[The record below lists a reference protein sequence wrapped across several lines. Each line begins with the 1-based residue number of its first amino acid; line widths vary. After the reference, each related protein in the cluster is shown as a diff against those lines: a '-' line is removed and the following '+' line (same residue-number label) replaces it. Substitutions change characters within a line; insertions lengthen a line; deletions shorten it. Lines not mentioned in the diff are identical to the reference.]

1 MDLTAIDVLLDPDET
16 MVGMAMAANARLR
29 AVFPGG
35 FALDGDHAPHIT
47 IIQRFVRS
55 AELGAVET
63 AVAGVVQQWNPGA
76 LQLEATG
83 MYFLSWEQL
92 GVPGITV
99 APTPELLALQQAL
112 IDAVAPFT
120 EPGGDAAA
128 FVGSPDTPTIVPTAA
143 YVEAFVPAATGAN
156 YNPHVTVGVAP
167 LNDVEKFVA
176 APFENFSFGVQ
187 RAAIYQLGDLG
198 TAQKQLWSS
207 TGGRA

>member
-55 AELGAVET
+55 AELGDVET
-63 AVAGVVQQWNPGA
+63 AVAGIVRQWNPGA
-76 LQLEATG
+76 LELEATG
-83 MYFLSWEQL
+83 MYFLSWQQL

-112 IDAVAPFT
+112 IDAVAPFS
-120 EPGGDAAA
+120 EHGARKLIDHRFRRSAELCDA
-128 FVGSPDTPTIVPTAA
+128 VL
-143 YVEAFVPAATGAN
+143 VERDQVD
-156 YNPHVTVGVAP
+156 
-167 LNDVEKFVA
+167 LMRK
-176 APFENFSFGVQ
+176 
-187 RAAIYQLGDLG
+187 RAAIVG
-198 TAQKQLWSS
+198 
-207 TGGRA
+207 

>member
-1 MDLTAIDVLLDPDET
+1 MDLTAIDILLDPDET
-16 MVGMAMAANARLR
+16 MVGMATAANARLR
-29 AVFPGG
+29 AVFPAG

-55 AELGAVET
+55 AELGDVET
-63 AVAGVVQQWNPGA
+63 AVAGIVRQWNPGA
-76 LQLEATG
+76 LELEATG
-83 MYFLSWEQL
+83 MYILPWQQL

-112 IDAVAPFT
+112 IDAVAPFA
-120 EPGGDAAA
+120 EQGGDAAA

-176 APFENFSFGVQ
+176 APFESFPFGV
-187 RAAIYQLGDLG
+187 RSAAIYQLGDLG